1 MALLRDLFSR
11 EIKSVT
17 IWFQNKR
24 QTERKALHNAT
35 NTTSTALDS
44 ENPPLVTVTS
54 TSCKPPSIASS
65 RPSLDRVASR
75 SELRVPMP
83 RTPTRRHDPKANI
96 WENMP
101 SSPIAPPF
109 SPPSR
114 EYVEFGNSKRAKR
127 TLEWACAAARL
138 ADKQGAGVSGRP
150 HGNER
155 GDSDSTDDEAP
166 EAITPPSTWGSGDT
180 RWTMDQDTYKTT
192 FHKVVQDEE
201 MMKAALALC
210 GLGRRTSQ

>member
-1 MALLRDLFSR
+1 VALNQPFYCSR

-24 QTERKALHNAT
+24 QTERRALHNAT
-35 NTTSTALDS
+35 NTASTVLYS
-44 ENPPLVTVTS
+44 QNPPTVTAVTS
-54 TSCKPPSIASS
+54 TNAPTIPSS

-75 SELRVPMP
+75 SELRVPVP

-114 EYVEFGNSKRAKR
+114 EYVEFGKSKRAKR

-138 ADKQGAGVSGRP
+138 ADKQGTVLSGL
-150 HGNER
+150 HQGNER
-155 GDSDSTDDEAP
+155 GDSDLTDDEVP

-180 RWTMDQDTYKTT
+180 RWTMDQDTRKTT